1 MISHLDAH
9 MAPTQLVRGGA
20 ISADDQ
26 TGGTR
31 A

>member
-9 MAPTQLVRGGA
+9 MAPTHLVRDGA

-26 TGGTR
+26 TGGKR